1 MADYHKFS
9 EGYFKEAPAGA
20 LFTAILGDPMLAYR
34 VEKIIANSTRLPKKH
49 ELMRI
54 NGVGEATALKILAC
68 CELSARYFVGTEATS
83 ISNPEQLA
91 VRFCSLRFEPQE
103 HFCMASLDSANHIID
118 VHDVYVGLAN
128 KVPVHPREVF
138 RNAILDNA
146 TSIAVAHNHP
156 SGSTE
161 PSDEDIAITRCLV
174 AAGNIMRIP
183 VIDHLIVSRTGTA
196 SMLRQMPELFEKDS
210 YKTEVA

>member
-1 MADYHKFS
+1 MEWYHKFA
-9 EGYFKEAPAGA
+9 EGQFKDASAGV
-20 LFTAILGDPMLAYR
+20 LLTTILGDPMLAYR
-34 VEKIIANSTRLPKKH
+34 VEKILANSPRLPKKN

-83 ISNPEQLA
+83 ISTPEQLA

-103 HFCMASLDSANHIID
+103 HFCMASLDTSNNIID
-118 VHDVYVGLAN
+118 VHEVTVGLVN
-128 KVPVHPREVF
+128 QVPVHPREVF
-138 RNAILDNA
+138 RYAVLDNA

-161 PSDEDIAITRCLV
+161 PSDEDIAMTRCLV

-196 SMLRQMPELFEKDS
+196 SMLRQMPELFEMIH
-210 YKTEVA
+210 TRRR